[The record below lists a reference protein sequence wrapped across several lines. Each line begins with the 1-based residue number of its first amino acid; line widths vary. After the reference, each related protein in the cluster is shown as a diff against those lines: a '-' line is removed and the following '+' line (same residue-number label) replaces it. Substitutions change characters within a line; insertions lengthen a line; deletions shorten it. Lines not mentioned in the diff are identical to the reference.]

1 MPNDMPVKPAETD
14 DPRLKAGIRFAEFIA
29 LMALMTSMVAL
40 SIDMMLPALPAIG
53 AEYGLGNDND
63 RQLIIVVFSISLGIS
78 QFFFGPL
85 ADRFGRKPVA
95 MASLGIYVAASLL
108 ASFAPSFELLLVAR
122 ALQAVGASGVRITTM
137 AIVRDC
143 FEGREMARVMSYI
156 FTTFMIVP
164 IVAPMVGQG
173 ILFIAEWHAIFLFLT
188 VGTGLLAVWAALRLT
203 ETLDPLHRRALSF
216 ASFGRAAREIA
227 TTRVSAGYAIA
238 ITLFYSA
245 MFSFIVSIQQ
255 VYDTIYGLGTWF
267 AVAFAAHAVGMSVAS
282 FLNGRA
288 VRQVGMRRMSHG
300 AMLSYIGFTL
310 ALFLWSRIE
319 TPPFWAAFALISGA
333 LLSFVLI
340 TGNFNS
346 IAMQPLGHV
355 AGTAASLIGTL
366 TYTVGAVLGGLV
378 GAAFDGTI
386 GPLSLALVAFS
397 GLAALIVSYTE
408 RGTLFGDDQH

>member
-1 MPNDMPVKPAETD
+1 MPHDMPAGTSQEKQT
-14 DPRLKAGIRFAEFIA
+14 KAGIRFAEFIA

-53 AEYGLGNDND
+53 AEYGLLDDND
-63 RQLIIVVFSISLGIS
+63 RQLVIVVFSISLGIS

-95 MASLGIYVAASLL
+95 MASLSFYVAASLM
-108 ASFAPSFELLLVAR
+108 AGFAPSFELLLVAR
-122 ALQAVGASGVRITTM
+122 ACQAVGASGVRITTM

-156 FTTFMIVP
+156 FTTFMVIP
-164 IVAPMVGQG
+164 IVAPMIGQA
-173 ILFIAEWHAIFLFLT
+173 ILFVADWHAIFLLLGIGTAFL
-188 VGTGLLAVWAALRLT
+188 GVWAVVRLK
-203 ETLDPLHRRALSF
+203 ETLDPGHRRSLDPATF
-216 ASFGRAAREIA
+216 AQAAREIA
-227 TTRVSAGYAIA
+227 TTRVAAGYAAA
-238 ITLFYSA
+238 ITLFYAA
-245 MFSFIVSIQQ
+245 MFSFIVSVQQ

-267 AVAFAAHAVGMSVAS
+267 SVAFAANAVGMAIAS

-288 VRQVGMRRMSHG
+288 VRQVGMRRISHA
-300 AMLSYIGFTL
+300 AMLAYFAFAL
-310 ALFLWSRIE
+310 ALFVWSRVE
-319 TPPFWAAFALISGA
+319 TPPFPAAFALISGA
-333 LLSFVLI
+333 LVSFVLI

-366 TYTVGAVLGGLV
+366 TYTVGAVFGGIV

-386 GPLSLALVAFS
+386 GPLSLALAVFS
-397 GLAALIVSYTE
+397 GLAALIVSITE
-408 RGTLFGDDQH
+408 RGRLFGDDHH